1 MKAQARLKVSAAS
14 PAGLRA
20 ANAAA
25 RPATIPHRGLMISR
39 FGAKAAHVPVV
50 VGPAVAESLRRRGAR
65 AASYDGVVFL
75 PHEAVGPDL
84 VAHEVAHAL
93 QQIAGGADA
102 LAALADPA
110 LLVERL
116 AHAPVLP
123 EHARAETEALL
134 SENTAEAAA
143 VSPQAVLPPGVVSLR
158 RPGEVPS
165 GDVAPARSEP
175 PAATAPAPAAPSVAA
190 ATPAPAT
197 NAPAAAPQAG
207 ESDIAPT
214 FAPPAFVEPTL
225 DPALAAQRE
234 AEAVAARDALAA
246 ADSPEAVMT
255 AYAAM
260 QPSVQAQVQ
269 PELGARLA
277 AASATSNAGLAE
289 ATPAIT
295 VESRGGDGPLPMP
308 APVAVPADAAA
319 IDLGDAAQPDM
330 TVPAGPEQPVF
341 SVDPG
346 YGPGIERRFNES
358 STPERVG
365 ESIDEVSTRNPGIET
380 RVTDRADVPVDG
392 ANDPQRLNDALAS
405 QREQA
410 SALRQEAALAVTS
423 GPGPEQVVPRALAV
437 SAPAPEFP
445 APQLEGL
452 QPSPEAQRLQQLAL
466 PEAVVANFDQSAAA
480 QMQASAA
487 TSREEMAAAQ
497 QTRDL
502 AHDDAVRQAE
512 ADRQLAEQTADQSQ
526 RQAVSEQR
534 DAIQGKRQETVDEQ
548 NRQMAGV
555 NAEAAQARDSKR
567 QEAQAEVD
575 RGQRDINARYDQAEH
590 DAEAEVRSGEEQAER
605 ERERKRREAED
616 QSWWDRAVNFIK
628 DAFNALMSLVNRI
641 FDAVRSAVTGLI
653 DLARRAVVGLIEA
666 VSHALQALV
675 SVLGEVLKG
684 LVDGLIGQIFPE
696 LARALDEA
704 IDSAVNAVNHA
715 IDVVAGALTTA
726 VNAVAAAL
734 TTAVNAALNA
744 FQGAINT
751 ALGALQAALT
761 GDWGALLTQIL
772 DAVLSVL
779 GIDPAAFHALI
790 AQASDA
796 IDIIV
801 NDPGQFVSNLIDV
814 VVGGVQL
821 FADHFGEH
829 LRRGIV
835 GWLTGALG
843 DIQIPDEWNL
853 MTVLD
858 LARQIMG
865 LTWDFVRERAT
876 RLIGAE
882 NVARIEM
889 MASWIGTL
897 ITEGWAGLWNRIQE
911 SLAALRDGVLA
922 SIREFV
928 MERVVMASIR
938 WLASLFNPVGALVQL
953 VMTIWNIYQF
963 VSAQAQRLFGIAQA
977 VVGAI
982 SNIAHGVL
990 DPGKQAVEG
999 VLGSL
1004 VPVVIDLLMSLLGV
1018 TGVAARVREIIQDL
1032 RQRIADAVDALLQRV
1047 LGTLGLGGGAAA
1059 GADAAGGAAGQIGH
1073 PVRIDVAEGEDHTL
1087 TIDRGGAGGATVMLH
1102 SDPRPLG
1109 QWLDTLAGLA
1119 ARESD
1124 AAKKVIAE
1132 RKIGEARALLNRL
1145 DPLADQAAA
1154 AAPAAAPAGPAA
1166 RSGRGGRAASASPTA
1181 STAGASTEAATL
1193 EDQLG
1198 PILKL
1203 VFDNVAGATGAFV
1216 ERFTADL
1223 ARAHPQAQE
1232 MIRRDLRAHAAEW
1245 QTLADWAAV
1254 SQRLKSASAL
1264 FTDPLDSSRTFG
1276 GLARTA
1282 LEATVPAE
1290 HEGLKARILTLVRQK
1305 VRDGASD
1312 AEYVALKTALHEAIL
1327 SNNLGG
1333 ATAAM
1338 ATAARKVAAELN
1350 ASGDVDPEL
1359 RNQVTSLGLEA
1370 FLLAMGR
1377 NQTVGAIS
1385 PTRFD
1390 ELWHAPGGANKEF
1403 IASRF
1408 RLPSGAHE
1416 WIPTNYIPNVLAA
1429 ARSAAQEEGIE
1440 AAAFWVK
1447 VHDEWRS
1454 DTDVLIYKPDTG
1466 WARHITVSGQPVTIL
1481 QGHVGAV
1488 YASADDSGV
1497 APAPQQQTI
1506 GQGPWHDE
1514 LRAIFDANVSVR
1526 TDSKTAIRNV
1536 INQVEAYSNRTLWRG
1551 GALSGLDERVFDD
1564 YYASNR
1570 STKIGV
1576 RGLGANAARSL
1587 SLLAADFALARGV
1600 VA

>member
-1 MKAQARLKVSAAS
+1 MMKAQARLRVSAAS

-20 ANAAA
+20 ADAAA

-50 VGPAVAESLRRRGAR
+50 IGPAVAESLRRKGAR
-65 AASYDGVVFL
+65 AASYDGVVLL

-93 QQIAGGADA
+93 QQLAGGADA
-102 LAALADPA
+102 LAALADPV

-165 GDVAPARSEP
+165 GDVATLPAEP
-175 PAATAPAPAAPSVAA
+175 VTPVAPAPVATPVAATTPAPAANAA
-190 ATPAPAT
+190 
-197 NAPAAAPQAG
+197 AAAPQAG

-234 AEAVAARDALAA
+234 AEAAAARDALAA

-277 AASATSNAGLAE
+277 AASATSNAGLAQ

-319 IDLGDAAQPDM
+319 IDLGNAAQPDM
-330 TVPAGPEQPVF
+330 SVPAGPEQPVL

-380 RVTDRADVPVDG
+380 RVADRADVPVDG

-423 GPGPEQVVPRALAV
+423 GPGPEQVVPRALEV

-466 PEAVVANFDQSAAA
+466 PEAVVANFDQSTAA

-487 TSREEMAAAQ
+487 TSREEMAAAE

-502 AHDDAVRQAE
+502 AHDNAVQLAE
-512 ADRQLAEQTADQSQ
+512 TDRQLAEQTADQSQ

-575 RGQRDINARYDQAEH
+575 RGQRDINARYNQAEH

-666 VSHALQALV
+666 VSHALQALI

-696 LARALDEA
+696 LARALNEA

-821 FADHFGEH
+821 FSDHFGEH

-1047 LGTLGLGGGAAA
+1047 LGTLGLGRGAAAAA
-1059 GADAAGGAAGQIGH
+1059 GADAAGGAGGQLGH
-1073 PVRIDVAEGEDHTL
+1073 PVQIDVAEGEDHTL
-1087 TIDRGGAGGATVMLH
+1087 TVERNAQGQTTAILR
-1102 SDPRPLG
+1102 SEPKPLAE
-1109 QWLDTLAGLA
+1109 WLDTLDRMATAQRDEGRKQRA
-1119 ARESD
+1119 T
-1124 AAKKVIAE
+1124 AKVA
-1132 RKIGEARALLNRL
+1132 EARQKLQQLNS
-1145 DPLADQAAA
+1145 AAA
-1154 AAPAAAPAGPAA
+1154 QQTPAAGQAVG
-1166 RSGRGGRAASASPTA
+1166 TI
-1181 STAGASTEAATL
+1181 
-1193 EDQLG
+1193 EDQLR
-1198 PILKL
+1198 PILKEI
-1203 VFDNVAGATGAFV
+1203 FDNIAAGRDRTLVEAVTRFGIVGFLVAIAQGQNPAGMS
-1216 ERFTADL
+1216 EADL
-1223 ARAHPQAQE
+1223 EARWNEPINRNWIKQQF
-1232 MIRRDLRAHAAEW
+1232 RG
-1245 QTLADWAAV
+1245 AD
-1254 SQRLKSASAL
+1254 
-1264 FTDPLDSSRTFG
+1264 
-1276 GLARTA
+1276 
-1282 LEATVPAE
+1282 
-1290 HEGLKARILTLVRQK
+1290 
-1305 VRDGASD
+1305 
-1312 AEYVALKTALHEAIL
+1312 
-1327 SNNLGG
+1327 
-1333 ATAAM
+1333 
-1338 ATAARKVAAELN
+1338 
-1350 ASGDVDPEL
+1350 
-1359 RNQVTSLGLEA
+1359 
-1370 FLLAMGR
+1370 
-1377 NQTVGAIS
+1377 
-1385 PTRFD
+1385 
-1390 ELWHAPGGANKEF
+1390 PGH
-1403 IASRF
+1403 
-1408 RLPSGAHE
+1408 HE
-1416 WIPTNYIPNVLAA
+1416 WIPTNFIMEVMNRAGDSAVGEEAA
-1429 ARSAAQEEGIE
+1429 E
-1440 AAAFWVK
+1440 AAAMWVQ
-1447 VHDEWRS
+1447 VQHVWR
-1454 DTDVLIYKPDTG
+1454 TPTEEIIFKPDYQQRVLVAETAVAG
-1466 WARHITVSGQPVTIL
+1466 GAPRRTRISVL
-1481 QGHVGAV
+1481 QGHVGSV
-1488 YASADDSGV
+1488 YAGARASGLAVGQPV
-1497 APAPQQQTI
+1497 AQTM
-1506 GQGPWHDE
+1506 GQGPWHDA
-1514 LRAIFDANVSVR
+1514 LRERFASAQGGTISESRAAISG
-1526 TDSKTAIRNV
+1526 V
-1536 INQVEAYSNRTLWRG
+1536 ITSIEAFSRETVWG
-1551 GALSGLDERVFDD
+1551 GETTGAMENFTD
-1564 YYASNR
+1564 YYASSSGGAIGLAGL
-1570 STKIGV
+1570 STRGSTAMQHIIRDFRAV
-1576 RGLGANAARSL
+1576 RGVIR
-1587 SLLAADFALARGV
+1587 
-1600 VA
+1600 